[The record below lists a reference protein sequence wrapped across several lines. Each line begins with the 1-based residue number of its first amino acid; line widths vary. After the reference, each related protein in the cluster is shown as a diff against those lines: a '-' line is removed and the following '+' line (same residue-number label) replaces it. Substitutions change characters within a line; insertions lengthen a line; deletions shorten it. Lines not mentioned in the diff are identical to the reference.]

1 MLETNKKY
9 YRVERK
15 AIAFLRF
22 IFEAYDGIAT
32 VTSIDPGAGIVM
44 LCIAPGCEAE
54 VEGILDDLRN
64 DMMIETR
71 DEETIPFVP

>member
-1 MLETNKKY
+1 METNKKY

-32 VTSIDPGAGIVM
+32 VTSIDPGAGTVM
-44 LCIAPGCEAE
+44 ICIAPGCEAE
-54 VEGILDDLRN
+54 VEGILDDLKK

-71 DEETIPFVP
+71 DGETIPFVP

>member
-1 MLETNKKY
+1 METNKKY

-44 LCIAPGCEAE
+44 ICIAPGCEAE
-54 VEGILDDLRN
+54 VEGILDDLKK

-71 DEETIPFVP
+71 DGETIPFVP